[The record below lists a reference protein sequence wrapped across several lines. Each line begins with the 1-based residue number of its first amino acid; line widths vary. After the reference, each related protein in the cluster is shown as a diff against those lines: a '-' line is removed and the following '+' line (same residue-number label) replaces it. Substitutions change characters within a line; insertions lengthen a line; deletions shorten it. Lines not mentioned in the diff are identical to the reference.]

1 MYFSYIIACYACI
14 TNDSIQTIGTF
25 LASTRHVSWWIIW
38 LYFGLTCVATIAY
51 SYFMYNGDISFERLS
66 SKGYDQDPTSY
77 SYTQACAPL
86 ILMTLTRLRI
96 PASTSLLLLAL
107 FSSKTS
113 AFLSVVQKSMTG

>member
-1 MYFSYIIACYACI
+1 
-14 TNDSIQTIGTF
+14 
-25 LASTRHVSWWIIW
+25 
-38 LYFGLTCVATIAY
+38 
-51 SYFMYNGDISFERLS
+51 MYNGDISFERLS
-66 SKGYDQDPTSY
+66 SKGYDKDPTSY